1 MTQYR
6 VEESAEIPAPAQGV
20 YAVLA
25 DYRAGHPGI
34 LPKGNTVVLESG
46 GTGAG
51 TVFTLKSSMLGVTK
65 SIRMAVTE
73 PEPGRVLMERE
84 LPDGFVTTFTVD
96 PLRGGAAS
104 RLTISTLGPVRG
116 GLMGRIEA
124 WVMPPLI
131 RRMMAHEFGALT
143 AQLGGERR

>member
-1 MTQYR
+1 MSQYR
-6 VEESAEIPAPAQGV
+6 VEESAEIPAPAQAV

-25 DYRAGHPGI
+25 DYRVGHPGL

-51 TVFTLKSSMLGVTK
+51 TVFTLKATMLGVTR
-65 SIRMAVTE
+65 SIRMTVTE
-73 PEPGRVLMERE
+73 PEPGRVLVERE

-96 PLRGGAAS
+96 PLPGGAAS
-104 RLTISTLGPVRG
+104 RLTISTLGPARG

-124 WVMPPLI
+124 WVMPTLL
-131 RRMMAHEFGALT
+131 RRVMAHEFRMLT
-143 AQLGGERR
+143 AQLGTRR

>member
-1 MTQYR
+1 MSPYR
-6 VEESAEIPAPAQGV
+6 VGSSAEIPAPAQAV

-25 DYRAGHPGI
+25 DYRVGHPSI

-51 TVFTLKSSMLGVTK
+51 TVFTLKSTLLGVTK
-65 SIRMAVTE
+65 SIRMAVSE
-73 PEPGRVLMERE
+73 PEPGRVLVERE

-104 RLTISTLGPVRG
+104 RVTISTLGPARG
-116 GLMGRIEA
+116 GVMARIEA
-124 WVMPPLI
+124 LVMPALI
-131 RRMMAHEFGALT
+131 RRMMAHEFRMLASQAG
-143 AQLGGERR
+143 R

>member
-1 MTQYR
+1 MSQYR
-6 VEESAEIPAPAQGV
+6 VEESAEIPAPAPAV

-25 DYRAGHPGI
+25 DYHAGHPGL
-34 LPKGNTVVLESG
+34 LPKGNTLVLESG

-73 PEPGRVLMERE
+73 PEPGRVLVERE

-96 PLRGGAAS
+96 PLPGGAAS

-116 GLMGRIEA
+116 GLMGRVDA
-124 WVMPPLI
+124 RVMPALL
-131 RRMMAHEFGALT
+131 RRMMAHELAALT
-143 AQLGGERR
+143 KQLGTGRP

>member
-1 MTQYR
+1 MSQYR
-6 VEESAEIPAPAQGV
+6 VEESAEIPAPAKAV

-25 DYRAGHPGI
+25 DYRVGHPGI

-51 TVFTLKSSMLGVTK
+51 TVFTLKSTMLGVTK

-96 PLRGGAAS
+96 PLPGGAAS
-104 RLTISTLGPVRG
+104 RLTICTLAPVRG

-124 WVMPPLI
+124 RVMPMLI
-131 RRMMAHEFGALT
+131 RRMMAHEFRMLARGA
-143 AQLGGERR
+143 GR

>member
-1 MTQYR
+1 
-6 VEESAEIPAPAQGV
+6 
-20 YAVLA
+20 
-25 DYRAGHPGI
+25 
-34 LPKGNTVVLESG
+34 VLESG

-51 TVFTLKSSMLGVTK
+51 TVFTLKSTMLGVSK

-96 PLRGGAAS
+96 PLPGGAAS

-116 GLMGRIEA
+116 GLMGRIEG
-124 WVMPPLI
+124 WVMPTLI
-131 RRMMAHEFGALT
+131 RRLMAHEFSALT
-143 AQLGGERR
+143 AQLGAARR

>member
-1 MTQYR
+1 MSQYR
-6 VEESAEIPAPAQGV
+6 VEESAEIPVPAKAV

-25 DYRAGHPGI
+25 DYRVGHPGI
-34 LPKGNTVVLESG
+34 LPKGNTVILESG

-51 TVFTLKSSMLGVTK
+51 TVFTLKSTLLGVTK

-96 PLRGGAAS
+96 PLRHGAAS
-104 RLTISTLGPVRG
+104 RVTISTLGPVRG

-124 WVMPPLI
+124 RVMPALI
-131 RRMMAHEFGALT
+131 RRMMAHEFRMLARGA
-143 AQLGGERR
+143 GR